1 MYKSSGEVRAV
12 KLGLA
17 AKLIIQNIKNLC
29 RQSTDIKSQEDCV
42 MGARERERER
52 ESMYQLLV
60 VVHIHMH
67 VQESGA
73 L

>member
-42 MGARERERER
+42 MGARERERE
-52 ESMYQLLV
+52 SMDQLLV

-67 VQESGA
+67 VQESGV